1 MMKIDKVAAQP
12 DRVGRFK
19 VTFEDG
25 SIMRLYKQTVQD
37 FSVYAGRELSTDEMD
52 ALQDAAETMSAKMR
66 AVRIVAASSV
76 SKKELQHRLIQKGE
90 KSEKAKEAV
99 QWLEKLDIVD
109 DGKADETIVQKC
121 IHKGYGIARAKQALY
136 EKKIPK
142 EYWEQALADYPDQ
155 TDSIVSYLEAHL
167 DEANDPKKLRKLID
181 ALLRRGHNYNQ
192 IRNALERVI
201 ADIDDLPEG

>member
-1 MMKIDKVAAQP
+1 MMKVDKVAAQP
-12 DRVGRFK
+12 DRAGRFK

-25 SIMRLYKQTVQD
+25 SVMHLYKQTVQD
-37 FSVYAGRELSTDEMD
+37 FSVYSGRELTAVEMG

-90 KSEKAKEAV
+90 NPEKANEAV
-99 QWLEKLDIVD
+99 QWLEKLAVVD
-109 DGKADETIVQKC
+109 DGKTAETIVQKC
-121 IHKGYGIARAKQALY
+121 IHKGYGITRAKQMLF

-155 TDSIVSYLEAHL
+155 TENIVSYLKVHL
-167 DEANDPKKLRKLID
+167 DDANDPKKLRKMID

-192 IRNALERVI
+192 IRNALESVI
-201 ADIDDLPEG
+201 ADIEDLPEG

>member
-37 FSVYAGRELSTDEMD
+37 FSLYSGRELTDNEMVS
-52 ALQDAAETMSAKMR
+52 LRDAAETMSARMR
-66 AVRIVAASSV
+66 AVRIIAASSV
-76 SKKELQHRLIQKGE
+76 SQNELKHRLIQKGE
-90 KSEKAKEAV
+90 NPEKAKEAV
-99 QWLEKLDIVD
+99 QWLEKLDVID
-109 DGKADETIVQKC
+109 DEKAAESIVQKC
-121 IHKGYGIARAKQALY
+121 IHKGYGITRAKQALY
-136 EKKIPK
+136 EKRIPK

-155 TDSIVSYLEAHL
+155 MESIVSYLESHL
-167 DEANDPKKLRKLID
+167 NDADDPKKLRKLID
-181 ALLRRGHNYNQ
+181 ALLRRGHNYSQ
-192 IRNALERVI
+192 IRSALEKVI